1 MPFCGSVGTVIS
13 GNTDKN
19 WSFVTFVLGVILVCF
34 ENWIIGLK
42 LLFERVTDF
51 KGLGVVKN

>member
-19 WSFVTFVLGVILVCF
+19 WSFVTFVLGVLGVILVCF

-42 LLFERVTDF
+42 LLLE
-51 KGLGVVKN
+51 G